1 MKTISALGKIY
12 QDRHRKPLEAILAA
26 VERDLPS
33 PRAFG
38 GLRYSS
44 MVDDRDV
51 ILVGIRDDQE
61 VDFAIHNLVLPW
73 AIPCVKDWK
82 PIWVRMCYLLENAL
96 VRMLASSEPP
106 RKPLEANLVAVL
118 CELGAQN
125 EDTHPPCGLPCKSRV
140 TEVSGYQKTL
150 SISARVARTTMP
162 LSDTASSVPTS
173 L

>member
-1 MKTISALGKIY
+1 MVMMSPTLGTVSPGPTSAHAG
-12 QDRHRKPLEAILAA
+12 AILFSSGRLEPGA
-26 VERDLPS
+26 
-33 PRAFG
+33 
-38 GLRYSS
+38 RY
-44 MVDDRDV
+44 
-51 ILVGIRDDQE
+51 
-61 VDFAIHNLVLPW
+61 
-73 AIPCVKDWK
+73 WK
-82 PIWVRMCYLLENAL
+82 IIWVRMCYLLENAL
-96 VRMLASSEPP
+96 VRMLASLEAP